1 MRVLLVGLSHRT
13 APVEL
18 RERFAV
24 DDPAPHLA
32 KLVGSPEI
40 QEAFLL
46 STCNRTEVLVTTEQ
60 PEAARLRLRSLF
72 ARELGGGQ
80 VPPATLDRALYEHAD
95 ARALEHVLRVAASLD
110 SMVVG
115 EPQILGQV
123 KEAYRVAMRAGAM
136 GMILG
141 RLFHRAF
148 ATAKRVRRET
158 RVGERPVSVA
168 RVAVDL
174 ARQIF
179 ESFEDKRAL
188 LLGAGDMGAVALD
201 ALRAEGLQRVEVANR
216 TPARARGLAERF
228 GARAHGLDV
237 LPELLERADVV
248 LTSVGGGEPLVTRPL
263 VAQAMRHRG
272 HRPMFVIDIGVPR
285 NVDPAVN
292 EVEAV
297 YLYDLD
303 DLDAVAAANA
313 EQRRREVAL
322 AEAIVREEQQRFDG
336 WMTALHAVPTIR
348 HLRGRGEAVR
358 RSELERF
365 VGRLNLSEAQRA
377 GVEQLTR
384 AIVNKLLHAPVSR
397 LRAETEREAGLA
409 YLETARV
416 LFALDDPTAP
426 GAEAD
431 RHPKAFGDD
440 GEDA

>member
-24 DDPAPHLA
+24 DDAAPHLA

-46 STCNRTEVLVTTEQ
+46 STCNRTEVLVTTDQ
-60 PEAARLRLRSLF
+60 LEAARMRLRSLF
-72 ARELGGGQ
+72 ARELGGGA
-80 VPPATLDRALYEHAD
+80 VSPAALAGALYEHAD
-95 ARALEHVLRVAASLD
+95 GRALEHVLRVAASLD

-123 KEAYRVAMRAGAM
+123 KEAYRVAARSGAM

-216 TPARARGLAERF
+216 TPERARGLAERF

-237 LPELLERADVV
+237 LPALLEGADVV

-322 AEAIVREEQQRFDG
+322 AEGIVREEQQRFDG

-348 HLRGRGEAVR
+348 HLRARGEAVR
-358 RSELERF
+358 RSEVERF
-365 VGRLNLSEAQRA
+365 VGRLDLSETQRA

-431 RHPKAFGDD
+431 RDPAAFGDD

>member
-1 MRVLLVGLSHRT
+1 VRVLLVGLSHRT

-24 DDPAPHLA
+24 EDAAPHLA
-32 KLVGSPEI
+32 KLVGMPEI
-40 QEAFLL
+40 EEAFLL
-46 STCNRTEVLVTTEQ
+46 ATCNRTEVLVTTSQ
-60 PEAARLRLRSLF
+60 LDAARLRLRSLF
-72 ARELGGGQ
+72 ARELGGGEIA
-80 VPPATLDRALYEHAD
+80 PAALEGALYEHVD
-95 ARALEHVLRVAASLD
+95 GEALEHVLRVAASLD

-123 KEAYRVAMRAGAM
+123 KDAYRVAMRAGAM

-158 RVGERPVSVA
+158 RVAERPVSVA

-201 ALRAEGLQRVEVANR
+201 ALRAEGLRQAEVANR
-216 TPARARGLAERF
+216 TPERARGLAERF
-228 GARAHGLDV
+228 GARAHGLEALPV
-237 LPELLERADVV
+237 LLKRADVV
-248 LTSVGGGEPLVTRPL
+248 LTSVGGGEPLVTRAL
-263 VAQAMRHRG
+263 VAEAMRERG

-313 EQRRREVAL
+313 EQRRREVRL
-322 AEAIVREEQQRFDG
+322 AETIVREERQRFDG

-348 HLRGRGEAVR
+348 HLRARGEAVR

-365 VGRLNLSEAQRA
+365 VGRLGLSEAQRT

-397 LRAETEREAGLA
+397 LRAESEREEGLA
-409 YLETARV
+409 YLEAARV
-416 LFALDDPTAP
+416 LFALDDPGAP

-431 RHPKAFGDD
+431 GEPGAFEDD
-440 GEDA
+440 LEDA